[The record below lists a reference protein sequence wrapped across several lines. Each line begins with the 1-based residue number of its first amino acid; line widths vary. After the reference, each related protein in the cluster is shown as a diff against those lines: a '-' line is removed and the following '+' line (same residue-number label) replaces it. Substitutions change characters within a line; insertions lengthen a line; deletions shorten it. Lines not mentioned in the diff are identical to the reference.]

1 MDSIKRLC
9 SEIET
14 AIHHQLTTPKDF
26 DTLREMV
33 FSRLHILIS
42 ATTLK
47 RIWRYLSD
55 GVTPRRGTLDIL
67 AQYLG
72 YADFATFEGGSHND
86 ELPSSP
92 IMARR
97 IDVDDQLQ
105 QGDTIRLSWQP
116 GRVCDVVYEGNRQF
130 RVVASQNTRLKA
142 GDTFKCG
149 LIIDNEPLYIDGL
162 VSGNNK
168 QEWQAAKFVEYRP
181 CPWLK
186 LQTGSFVQYLA
197 FSIAFLMMSG
207 NVSRYP

>member
-14 AIHHQLTTPKDF
+14 AIHHQLSTPKDF

-47 RIWRYLSD
+47 RIWGYLSD

-72 YADFATFEGGSHND
+72 YADFATFEGGSHNDD

-162 VSGNNK
+162 V
-168 QEWQAAKFVEYRP
+168 
-181 CPWLK
+181 
-186 LQTGSFVQYLA
+186 
-197 FSIAFLMMSG
+197 
-207 NVSRYP
+207 

>member
-47 RIWRYLSD
+47 RIWGYLSD

-72 YADFATFEGGSHND
+72 YADFATFEGGSHNDD

-116 GRVCDVVYEGNRQF
+116 GRVCDVVYE
-130 RVVASQNTRLKA
+130 ATDSSA
-142 GDTFKCG
+142 
-149 LIIDNEPLYIDGL
+149 
-162 VSGNNK
+162 
-168 QEWQAAKFVEYRP
+168 
-181 CPWLK
+181 
-186 LQTGSFVQYLA
+186 
-197 FSIAFLMMSG
+197 
-207 NVSRYP
+207 

>member
-47 RIWRYLSD
+47 RIWGYLSD

-72 YADFATFEGGSHND
+72 YADFATFEGGSHNDD

-168 QEWQAAKFVEYRP
+168 P
-181 CPWLK
+181 
-186 LQTGSFVQYLA
+186 
-197 FSIAFLMMSG
+197 IAYVCGKKSG
-207 NVSRYP
+207 IHYEPLPSEMENNCQNL

>member
-33 FSRLHILIS
+33 FARLHILIS

-47 RIWRYLSD
+47 RIWGYLAD

-72 YADFATFEGGSHND
+72 YTDFATFEEGSPND
-86 ELPSSP
+86 GNEPPSSP

-105 QGDTIRLSWQP
+105 QGDIIRLSWQP
-116 GRVCDVVYEGNRQF
+116 GRVCDVEYEGNRQF
-130 RVVASQNTRLKA
+130 RVVASQNTRLTC

-168 QEWQAAKFVEYRP
+168 PTAYVCGKKSGIHYEP
-181 CPWLK
+181 
-186 LQTGSFVQYLA
+186 LQLA
-197 FSIAFLMMSG
+197 EDNGQNL
-207 NVSRYP
+207 